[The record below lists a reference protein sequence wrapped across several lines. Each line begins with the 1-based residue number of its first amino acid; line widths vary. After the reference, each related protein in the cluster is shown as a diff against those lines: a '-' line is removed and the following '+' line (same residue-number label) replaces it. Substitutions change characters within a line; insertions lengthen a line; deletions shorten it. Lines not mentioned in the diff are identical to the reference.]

1 VSGDFDVAN
10 LGAGGGDLAAR
21 LDGPADLERL
31 GAFHQGG
38 DELDGHRG
46 GEGGGLDAAGIE
58 RPGGRV
64 VLDDGA
70 VTVFG
75 AVEVRVVVVR
85 QGLREGVAV
94 DGADDVGIAQI
105 AADRQQQHLLADGEA
120 MAGAILPGPRSC
132 VGPPVG
138 DEVAG
143 LDATFPGSHGGDG
156 ADSDQVVDQALEF
169 SRGRLHGAIVLGN
182 DREGE
187 GRPVYPRWI
196 HWWVCGI
203 CCESVEL
210 RVVC

>member
-1 VSGDFDVAN
+1 MRAPGSAAAGADVAVLVGGHLDAAN

-21 LDGPADLERL
+21 LDGRTDLECL

-46 GEGGGLDAAGIE
+46 GEGGGLDAAGVE

-70 VTVFG
+70 VAVFG
-75 AVEVRVVVVR
+75 AVEVWIVIVL
-85 QGLREGVAV
+85 QGLWEGVAV

-105 AADRQQQHLLADGEA
+105 AADREHQHLFANGEA
-120 MAGAILPGPRSC
+120 MAGAIPPGPRSC

-143 LDATFPGSHGGDG
+143 LDATFP
-156 ADSDQVVDQALEF
+156 
-169 SRGRLHGAIVLGN
+169 
-182 DREGE
+182 
-187 GRPVYPRWI
+187 
-196 HWWVCGI
+196 
-203 CCESVEL
+203 
-210 RVVC
+210 